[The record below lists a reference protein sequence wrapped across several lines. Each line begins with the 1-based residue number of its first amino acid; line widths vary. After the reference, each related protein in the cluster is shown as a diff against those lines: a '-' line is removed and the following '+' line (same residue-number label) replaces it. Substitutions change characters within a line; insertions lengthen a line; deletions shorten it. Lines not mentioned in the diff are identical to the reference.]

1 MGTRAFFESLEAQA
15 DPARLHGTEVAYR
28 FVIDGAGTWHVA
40 IRDGSITVTENGDA
54 PVDATI
60 RTSAAVFDRIVAREQ
75 LQEGHVQ
82 ERITGKVGRIRER
95 AILRG
100 QRLGHRHARAGERLR
115 RD

>member
-75 LQEGHVQ
+75 NPAMAYM
-82 ERITGKVGRIRER
+82 TGKVKVDGDL
-95 AILRG
+95 AAVT
-100 QRLGHRHARAGERLR
+100 RLQGLLG
-115 RD
+115 